1 MKTMTVTEVARNF
14 SAVLDEV
21 ESRQEEV
28 LLVRNH
34 KAIASLSPEPPA
46 QDALQVLGDLYRT
59 LDDATAEALTK
70 SLDQVRRGK
79 AGRLTELRNPWAS

>member
-1 MKTMTVTEVARNF
+1 MKTMTVTDVARNF

-21 ESRQEEV
+21 ETRQEEI

-34 KAIASLSPEPPA
+34 RAIASLSPEPPE

-59 LDDATAEALTK
+59 LDDETADALTRAMEK
-70 SLDQVRRGK
+70 SRRSKGGK
-79 AGRLTELRNPWAS
+79 LTELRNPWAS